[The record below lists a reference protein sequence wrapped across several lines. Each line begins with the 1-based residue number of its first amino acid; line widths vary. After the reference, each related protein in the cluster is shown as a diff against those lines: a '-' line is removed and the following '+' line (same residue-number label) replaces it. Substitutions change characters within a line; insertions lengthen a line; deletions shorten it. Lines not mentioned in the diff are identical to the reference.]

1 MSLNASPMAYNGE
14 PESAPQSPVQKKR
27 KKSNKSSGSKKGKLG
42 QHDLAL
48 TNSSLVNYGQ
58 VSDVE
63 LINTYYEYIHLRFPI
78 IPVNKETLTNEI
90 LLVNTQPVSE
100 LHEFNAYI
108 LLWFRNSL
116 ELLIR
121 ICRKDKQSEEVL
133 YQQTTFVGAINECF
147 QKIVDVHP
155 RFRDLESQ
163 ISEKIALIYLVT
175 FIILNYTLALVSYNN
190 SFVLGMSVII
200 FNELKLWKSFIFGN
214 WDTTSAQEK
223 MYLRLYYELNVFDS
237 LQSCSFGVPKLMDL
251 QLDENTVSKLF
262 YDDVSAEGSD
272 KEALKYCVDWDPEN
286 VAVIVDNM
294 ELGYFLTRLCQSRR
308 SRLNLPLPDVL
319 EKDKNAQRKTIPG
332 LFRTFL
338 YLKRQFTDL
347 LLGLPDSEGKFPEM
361 TSELVTKLS
370 NMVCDLTSSIYDL
383 LKLNLETNLTN
394 CIQPQSQQQS
404 PKDRLSSKNTISPRS
419 NAMSPKAADVGGPSN
434 SGSASASPGPGTV
447 PSHNAE
453 IGTVSPYIIA
463 IFREVSNVVELIKN
477 MPTSLIGCVIGT
489 HTPNFDSQPLVLQL
503 SQCMN
508 NMLQIATFT
517 SSLRPFK
524 IFKYDPNDQTK
535 NNSLAAVP
543 IYKSKI
549 QDSLPTLQTA
559 VTPQQIM
566 MTQFIETAWR
576 LADTEELGWFAS
588 NADQDLV

>member
-1 MSLNASPMAYNGE
+1 
-14 PESAPQSPVQKKR
+14 
-27 KKSNKSSGSKKGKLG
+27 
-42 QHDLAL
+42 
-48 TNSSLVNYGQ
+48 
-58 VSDVE
+58 
-63 LINTYYEYIHLRFPI
+63 
-78 IPVNKETLTNEI
+78 
-90 LLVNTQPVSE
+90 
-100 LHEFNAYI
+100 
-108 LLWFRNSL
+108 
-116 ELLIR
+116 
-121 ICRKDKQSEEVL
+121 
-133 YQQTTFVGAINECF
+133 
-147 QKIVDVHP
+147 
-155 RFRDLESQ
+155 
-163 ISEKIALIYLVT
+163 
-175 FIILNYTLALVSYNN
+175 
-190 SFVLGMSVII
+190 
-200 FNELKLWKSFIFGN
+200 
-214 WDTTSAQEK
+214 
-223 MYLRLYYELNVFDS
+223 
-237 LQSCSFGVPKLMDL
+237 
-251 QLDENTVSKLF
+251 
-262 YDDVSAEGSD
+262 
-272 KEALKYCVDWDPEN
+272 
-286 VAVIVDNM
+286 
-294 ELGYFLTRLCQSRR
+294 
-308 SRLNLPLPDVL
+308 
-319 EKDKNAQRKTIPG
+319 
-332 LFRTFL
+332 
-338 YLKRQFTDL
+338 
-347 LLGLPDSEGKFPEM
+347 M

-394 CIQPQSQQQS
+394 CIQSQSQQQS
-404 PKDRLSSKNTISPRS
+404 SKDRLSSKNTISPRS

-549 QDSLPTLQTA
+549 QDSLPTLQTP

-588 NADQDLV
+588 NSDQDLV